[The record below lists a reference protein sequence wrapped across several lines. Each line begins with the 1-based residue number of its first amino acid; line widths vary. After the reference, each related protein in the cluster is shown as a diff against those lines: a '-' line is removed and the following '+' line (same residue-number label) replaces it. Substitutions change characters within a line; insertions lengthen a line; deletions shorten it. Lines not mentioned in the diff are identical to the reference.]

1 MDVQEVS
8 VLTSDMFAFKTFG
21 NKYLNVGHQTKKDVA
36 LKYKND
42 NILYT
47 CNTVHFS
54 VNVLHVLK
62 TITQK

>member
-8 VLTSDMFAFKTFG
+8 VLASDMFAFKIFG
-21 NKYLNVGHQTKKDVA
+21 NKYLNVGHQTKKNVA
-36 LKYKND
+36 LKYKNG
-42 NILYT
+42 NILY
-47 CNTVHFS
+47 TVHFS

>member
-8 VLTSDMFAFKTFG
+8 VFASDMFAFKIFG

-36 LKYKND
+36 LKYKNS